1 MEGTVVV
8 VLDPVLVF
16 AILACFPLVDE
27 LLDFLVL
34 VGLGERI
41 DSRKVLTL
49 PLLFLPHLTRFGRR
63 PLYLSLIH
71 IWTLPTICSV

>member
-1 MEGTVVV
+1 MVV

-41 DSRKVLTL
+41 DSVK
-49 PLLFLPHLTRFGRR
+49 
-63 PLYLSLIH
+63 SK
-71 IWTLPTICSV
+71 CAD